1 VAEYF
6 DFLAEYSDDPGD
18 YSDFIKENLDCAGS
32 SGAVHNVVL
41 IDVYLDLENPGGSGF
56 WWGGIDGLLGEQK
69 GSVYEHQGAEVD
81 GS

>member
-1 VAEYF
+1 MTIMIIVLSANINSNRQQKP
-6 DFLAEYSDDPGD
+6 LT
-18 YSDFIKENLDCAGS
+18 NCAGS
-32 SGAVHNVVL
+32 SGVVHNVVL
-41 IDVYLDLENPGGSGF
+41 IDVYLDLENPIGSGF